1 MHGSNLGVLNAF
13 LSEAF
18 DELPDLREIL
28 LLSLAL
34 FSPSGCPTKRSYS
47 LRWKQHIKSGK
58 PTNFNTFFC
67 NQVGVRGLRYD
78 ITRKPFNS
86 TLSKG
91 KKITTYLQG
100 KILLCHIPLHLQ
112 IRINKIKFLL
122 SAIFSK
128 PRRFWK
134 KLMCRLKKTK
144 CLHLS
149 KIHRVRKNSKS
160 HPSGSTNQIKHV
172 SAICTSILMTKSI
185 L

>member
-18 DELPDLREIL
+18 DHLHDLREIL

-47 LRWKQHIKSGK
+47 FRWKQHIKSGK

-67 NQVGVRGLRYD
+67 NQVDVRGLRCD

-91 KKITTYLQG
+91 KKSQLIYKERFYCVISLYTCRSEKLN
-100 KILLCHIPLHLQ
+100 KISSFRNFFPNREDFETSWCVVWRKPNASIYQKSTEWERIQNHIPRGQ
-112 IRINKIKFLL
+112 RIKSNMFQL
-122 SAIFSK
+122 SARAF
-128 PRRFWK
+128 
-134 KLMCRLKKTK
+134 
-144 CLHLS
+144 
-149 KIHRVRKNSKS
+149 
-160 HPSGSTNQIKHV
+160 
-172 SAICTSILMTKSI
+172 
-185 L
+185 